1 MNKIFASILNF
12 FNDITGHYLIAL
24 LLVALLVKLEK
35 QISEAM
41 DELEKL
47 F

>member
-24 LLVALLVKLEK
+24 LLVALLVKLVLLPFGIK
-35 QISEAM
+35 QQKTAQ
-41 DELEKL
+41 
-47 F
+47 